1 MASAS
6 CLAKGVDHL
15 RSSSS
20 SLAAVAPKLLKLCG
34 SRELHIGRTLDAL
47 LLSTW
52 RAAHN
57 AIDLI
62 FGQ

>member
-20 SLAAVAPKLLKLCG
+20 SLAAVAPKLLKLCE
-34 SRELHIGRTLDAL
+34 SRELQIGRTLDAL
-47 LLSTW
+47 LSPW